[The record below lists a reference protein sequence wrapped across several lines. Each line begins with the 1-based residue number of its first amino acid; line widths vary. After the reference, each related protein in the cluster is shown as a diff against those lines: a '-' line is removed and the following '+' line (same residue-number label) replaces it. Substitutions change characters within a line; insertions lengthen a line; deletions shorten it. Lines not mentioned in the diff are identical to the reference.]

1 MTLLEQGVCGRG
13 DGGSAVGGRAAAG
26 QATEPPVGQPPV
38 LVAGA
43 GNSLLACDRIGPM
56 VLESIA
62 DRYGGGVELCD
73 IGCTALALLDHLRG
87 QDLLIVID
95 ACIGRGEPG
104 EVFVTEPDLEALMTP
119 GTSSHQVGPVEAL
132 VVARHLWPERLPKR
146 VLLLLVETGAVDEA
160 VEAAAYECVI
170 SQLDREIDDWRR
182 QRGRMRCPGA
192 SIGGTA

>member
-1 MTLLEQGVCGRG
+1 MTPIEPGVCGRG
-13 DGGSAVGGRAAAG
+13 ADALVVGDRAATG
-26 QATEPPVGQPPV
+26 QARVKLASQPPV

-56 VLESIA
+56 VLESISN
-62 DRYGGGVELCD
+62 RYGGNVEMCD

-87 QDLLIVID
+87 QDLLVVID

-132 VVARHLWPERLPKR
+132 VVAHHLWPDRLPKR

-160 VEAAAYECVI
+160 VETAAYESVI

-182 QRGRMRCPGA
+182 QRGPTRGPGA